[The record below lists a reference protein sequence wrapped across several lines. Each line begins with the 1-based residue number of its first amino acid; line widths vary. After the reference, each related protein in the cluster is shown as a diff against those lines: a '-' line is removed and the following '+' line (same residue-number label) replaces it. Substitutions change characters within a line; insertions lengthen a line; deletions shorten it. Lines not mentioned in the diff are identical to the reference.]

1 MARQR
6 VREDRPR
13 KMQFSDL

>member
-13 KMQFSDL
+13 KMQFSDI